1 MGEKDVWR
9 AKEVLA
15 QWDFHTKGA
24 DYLCSGKGWASA
36 PV

>member
-24 DYLCSGKGWASA
+24 DYPAKQWLNG
-36 PV
+36 